1 MRRGSR
7 TAGRSRFWIALAR
20 AFGGA
25 VIFSLPLAM
34 TAEMWEIGA
43 TIPPERL
50 LVLLAGSFPL
60 LAGLSYIAGFEDTLN
75 LRADALDAALALGI
89 GLAAGAVLLWLFGAL
104 SPGIPPAEAIGKV
117 ALQAVP
123 GAIGALLSRS
133 QFHASREEEREARRR
148 QAESYGTELFTMI
161 VGALFLAL
169 NIAPTEEIQM
179 IALRL
184 DEWHLLLLMAGSLL
198 AMHGF
203 VYGLEFRGGTG
214 ADRHGSPFAIALRFT
229 VPGYLLAL
237 LVSLLAL
244 WVFGRTQGL
253 SAEPLLAIVLVLGL
267 PAALGAAAARLV
279 L

>member
-1 MRRGSR
+1 M
-7 TAGRSRFWIALAR
+7 
-20 AFGGA
+20 
-25 VIFSLPLAM
+25 M

-50 LVLLAGSFPL
+50 LALLAGSFPL
-60 LAGLSYIAGFEDTLN
+60 LIGLSYIAGFEETLDLVDDTL
-75 LRADALDAALALGI
+75 DAFVALGI
-89 GLAAGAVLLWLFGAL
+89 GLAASAFLLWLFGAL
-104 SPGIPPAEAIGKV
+104 PAGIAPAEAIGKI

-133 QFHASREEEREARRR
+133 QLHSSRDEEREARRR
-148 QAESYGTELFTMI
+148 QAESYRTELFTMI
-161 VGALFLAL
+161 IGALFLAL

-184 DEWHLLLLMAGSLL
+184 DEWHLLLLMAGSLV

-203 VYGLEFRGGTG
+203 VYGLEFRGSSG
-214 ADRHGSPFAIALRFT
+214 AQRDASAIGIALRFT

-237 LVSLLAL
+237 LVSLAAL
-244 WVFGRTQGL
+244 WVFGRTAGL
-253 SAEPLLAIVLVLGL
+253 AAEPLLAIVLVLGF

>member
-1 MRRGSR
+1 MRRKPR
-7 TAGRSRFWIALAR
+7 TAGNRFWTALAR

-25 VIFSLPLAM
+25 VIFSLPLMM

-43 TIPPERL
+43 TIPPVRL
-50 LVLLAGSFPL
+50 LALLAGSFPL
-60 LAGLSYIAGFEDTLN
+60 LVGLSYIAGFEDTLN
-75 LRADALDAALALGI
+75 LFGDTLDAFVALGI
-89 GLAAGAVLLWLFGAL
+89 GLAASALLLWLFGAL
-104 SPGIPPAEAIGKV
+104 PAGTPPAEAIGKIG
-117 ALQAVP
+117 LQAVP

-133 QFHASREEEREARRR
+133 QLHSSGDEERKARRR
-148 QAESYGTELFTMI
+148 QEENYGAELFTMI
-161 VGALFLAL
+161 IGSLFLAL

-184 DEWHLLLLMAGSLL
+184 DEWHLLLLMACSLV

-214 ADRHGSPFAIALRFT
+214 APRDASLLGIALRFT

-237 LVSLLAL
+237 LVSLAAL
-244 WVFGRTQGL
+244 WVFGRTAGL
-253 SAEPLLAIVLVLGL
+253 SFEPLLAIVLVLGL

>member
-1 MRRGSR
+1 MPRRTR
-7 TAGRSRFWIALAR
+7 TDGRRFWTALAR

-25 VIFSLPLAM
+25 VIFSLPLIM

-50 LVLLAGSFPL
+50 LALLAGSFPL
-60 LAGLSYIAGFEDTLN
+60 LVGLSYIAGFEDTPN
-75 LRADALDAALALGI
+75 LLDDALDAFVALGI
-89 GLAAGAVLLWLFGAL
+89 GLAASAFLLWLLGAL
-104 SPGIPPAEAIGKV
+104 RAGMPVDEAIGKI

-133 QFHASREEEREARRR
+133 QLHSSGDEAREARRR
-148 QAESYGTELFTMI
+148 QEESYGTELFTMV

-169 NIAPTEEIQM
+169 NIAPTEEIQV

-184 DEWHLLLLMAGSLL
+184 DEWHLLLLMAFSLV

-203 VYGLEFRGGTG
+203 VYALEFRGGAGT
-214 ADRHGSPFAIALRFT
+214 AHGGSWPGIALRFT

-237 LVSLLAL
+237 LVSVAAL
-244 WVFGRTQGL
+244 WVFGRTEGL
-253 SAEPLLAIVLVLGL
+253 SPEPLLAIILVLGF

>member
-50 LVLLAGSFPL
+50 LALLAGSFPL
-60 LAGLSYIAGFEDTLN
+60 LVGLSYIAGFEDTLN
-75 LRADALDAALALGI
+75 LLDDALDAVVALGI
-89 GLAAGAVLLWLFGAL
+89 GLAAGALLLWLFGAL
-104 SPGIPPAEAIGKV
+104 SPGVPLDEAVGKV

-133 QFHASREEEREARRR
+133 QLHASGDEARESLRR
-148 QAESYGTELFTMI
+148 QEESYGTELFTMVI
-161 VGALFLAL
+161 GALFLAL

-179 IALRL
+179 IAQRL
-184 DEWHLLLLMAGSLL
+184 AEWHLLLLMGFSLV

-203 VYGLEFRGGTG
+203 VYALEFRGSTG
-214 ADRHGSPFAIALRFT
+214 APPGASVLALALRFT

-237 LVSLLAL
+237 VISLLAL

>member
-1 MRRGSR
+1 MPRAQR
-7 TAGRSRFWIALAR
+7 TVGSRFWTALAR
-20 AFGGA
+20 AFSGA
-25 VIFSLPLAM
+25 VIFSLPLMM

-50 LVLLAGSFPL
+50 LALLAGAFPL
-60 LAGLSYIAGFEDTLN
+60 LIGLSYIAGFEETFDLVEDTL
-75 LRADALDAALALGI
+75 DAFVALGI
-89 GLAAGAVLLWLFGAL
+89 GLAASAFLLWLFGAL
-104 SPGIPPAEAIGKV
+104 PAGIPPAEAIGKI

-133 QFHASREEEREARRR
+133 QLHSSRDEEREARRR
-148 QAESYGTELFTMI
+148 QAESYPTELFTMI
-161 VGALFLAL
+161 IGALFLAL
-169 NIAPTEEIQM
+169 NIAPTEEIQV

-184 DEWHLLLLMAGSLL
+184 DEWHLLLLMACSLV

-203 VYGLEFRGGTG
+203 VYGLEFRGSSG
-214 ADRHGSPFAIALRFT
+214 AQRGASPFGIALRFT

-237 LVSLLAL
+237 LVSVSAL
-244 WVFGRTQGL
+244 WVFGRTEGL
-253 SAEPLLAIVLVLGL
+253 AAEPLLAIVLVLGL

>member
-1 MRRGSR
+1 MTR
-7 TAGRSRFWIALAR
+7 TSPAADHRFWTALAR

-25 VIFSLPLAM
+25 VVFALPLLM

-43 TIPPERL
+43 TVEPHRL

-60 LAGLSYIAGFEDTLN
+60 LVGLSYIAGFEDTFN
-75 LRADALDAALALGI
+75 VQEDTLDAAVALGI
-89 GLAAGAVLLWLFGAL
+89 GLAASALLLWLFGAFH
-104 SPGIPPAEAIGKV
+104 PGIRPAEAIGMI

-133 QFHASREEEREARRR
+133 LLHKSRADDRVARRR
-148 QAESYGTELFTMI
+148 QVASYRAELFTMA

-169 NIAPTEEIQM
+169 NIAPTEEIQL

-184 DEWHLLLLMAGSLL
+184 DEWHLLLLMAVSLV

-214 ADRHGSPFAIALRFT
+214 ATEGSPLLGVALRFT
-229 VPGYLLAL
+229 APGYLVAL
-237 LVSLLAL
+237 LVSLLVL
-244 WVFGRTQGL
+244 WVFGRTEGL
-253 SAEPLLAIVLVLGL
+253 SFAPLLAIVLVLGL

>member
-1 MRRGSR
+1 MPPGSR
-7 TAGRSRFWIALAR
+7 TAGRRFWTALAR
-20 AFGGA
+20 AFAGA
-25 VIFSLPLAM
+25 VIFSLPLMM

-50 LVLLAGSFPL
+50 LALLAGSFPL
-60 LAGLSYIAGFEDTLN
+60 LVGLSHVVGFEDTLD
-75 LRADALDAALALGI
+75 LLDDAVDAFVALGI
-89 GLAAGAVLLWLFGAL
+89 GLAASAFLLWLFGAL
-104 SPGIPPAEAIGKV
+104 PAGIPAGEAIGKI

-133 QFHASREEEREARRR
+133 QLHSSRDAEREARRR
-148 QAESYGTELFTMI
+148 QEEDYGTELFTMVI
-161 VGALFLAL
+161 GALFLAL
-169 NIAPTEEIQM
+169 NIAPTEEIQV

-184 DEWHLLLLMAGSLL
+184 DEWHLLLLMAFSLV

-214 ADRHGSPFAIALRFT
+214 RARGASWPGITLRFT
-229 VPGYLLAL
+229 VPGYVLAL
-237 LVSLLAL
+237 VVSLAAL
-244 WVFGRTQGL
+244 WVFGRTEGL
-253 SAEPLLAIVLVLGL
+253 SFAPLLAIVLVLGF